1 MPLPQPSP
9 TSSPNPGPA
18 GAGPQP
24 AAAGPRPAKTATRVE
39 IYDQAYTIGSDD
51 DAEYVRRLAERV
63 DAKMRQ
69 VARETRVVD
78 SLRVAVLAA
87 INLAD
92 ENESLRGTIERQ
104 QQQAA
109 EKARSLNRSLEAV
122 LGGER

>member
-39 IYDQAYTIGSDD
+39 IYDQAYSIGGDD
-51 DAEYVRRLAERV
+51 DAHVRRLADRV

-87 INLAD
+87 INIAD
-92 ENESLRGTIERQ
+92 ENERLRGELERQ
-104 QQQAA
+104 RQQAA
-109 EKARSLNRSLEAV
+109 ERTRSLNRSLEAA
-122 LGGER
+122 LDGRR